1 MASLNLL
8 TAIHLAQH
16 DNEILSLDEIN
27 TKIAAIFS
35 EKEMPISFNAEYSA
49 LLGNVEHALTLLQSL
64 VDGEDVIPIGRYYA
78 YFDSPAFLL
87 LDEDKRFLELKKRY
101 QRKLDLLNSSLM
113 WRL

>member
-1 MASLNLL
+1 M
-8 TAIHLAQH
+8 
-16 DNEILSLDEIN
+16 IN